1 MSQGPDKQR
10 DAKPM
15 SDEVRGAQMEI
26 ASRLRSA
33 GIDIDDHTD
42 PEALES
48 LLDAV
53 ETFEAAV
60 QSQGGDLMVDE
71 APRGHEAQPDDP
83 RFTLPKRT
91 ADDTVE
97 SYRQRILD
105 AADELNA

>member
-1 MSQGPDKQR
+1 
-10 DAKPM
+10 M

-33 GIDIDDHTD
+33 GIDIDDRTE

-53 ETFEAAV
+53 EAFEAAV

-71 APRGHEAQPDDP
+71 PPRGGTSEPDDP
-83 RFTLPKRT
+83 RFSLPQRT

-97 SYRQRILD
+97 SYRERIL
-105 AADELNA
+105 AAANALNS